1 MQQLPTSGLDISVV
15 PPLQDLSVRSSKS
28 LLIHFLALGLPISAA
43 FHGCQRTRRVKRRRI
58 LMQQACH
65 GPGDELPLVHKIFVI
80 VLQENNPVFS
90 RKWMLILEFCHAW
103 QWLPRSQKVI
113 VWQLPHRLSQR
124 GAESLPCF
132 EMKYTRM
139 RESAILHYTYSSLR
153 VLIRDRRHA
162 SAMADRQAV
171 RRLVG

>member
-1 MQQLPTSGLDISVV
+1 MLPAFRLDISVAS
-15 PPLQDLSVRSSKS
+15 PPFQDVSVRSSKS
-28 LLIHFLALGLPISAA
+28 LLIHFLALGLPNSAA

-65 GPGDELPLVHKIFVI
+65 GPGDECPVHKVFV
-80 VLQENNPVFS
+80 VMLTKQNPTFS

-113 VWQLPHRLSQR
+113 VWQLPHRLSQN
-124 GAESLPCF
+124 GAEGLTCF

-153 VLIRDRRHA
+153 VLIRFLRHA
-162 SAMADRQAV
+162 STMADRKAV
-171 RRLVG
+171 CLLVG